1 MKLVLPQWA
10 LHNAMWVLEQ
20 GYSSSSD
27 AVRASSLPAEIQIHP
42 KCMRLDEAPLAT
54 LATKEQNRK
63 APKVSSQKQK
73 EEVDSKLNGMN
84 V

>member
-1 MKLVLPQWA
+1 
-10 LHNAMWVLEQ
+10 
-20 GYSSSSD
+20 
-27 AVRASSLPAEIQIHP
+27 VRLN
-42 KCMRLDEAPLAT
+42 EAPLAT

-84 V
+84 I